1 MDLEQALARIQQLEA
16 DVKRFEGINPE
27 EARRQQQTASEQIQ
41 NLTTQTQ
48 QLQGQIQDKDQ
59 AIRSRD
65 VRLAAVE
72 GLYQA
77 NVLPEYRD
85 VLLPTVTQSLKLD
98 GDSASADSSVRVVA
112 PEGKQPAEYVKS
124 LRDKYP
130 AMFAP
135 EANPT
140 GTGATGSTTTTQQ
153 PPSQTTVEASD
164 PGAFIAN
171 LDEIANGKVQVNR

>member
-16 DVKRFEGINPE
+16 DAKRFEGINPE

-48 QLQGQIQDKDQ
+48 QLQGQLQDKDQ
-59 AIRSRD
+59 AIRLRD

-85 VLLPTVTQSLKLD
+85 VLLPTVTQSLKLE
-98 GDSASADSSVRVVA
+98 GDRVVD
-112 PEGKQPAEYVKS
+112 PEGRQPAEYVKS

-135 EANPT
+135 ETNPT
-140 GTGATGSTTTTQQ
+140 GTGATGSTTNTQQ
-153 PPSQTTVEASD
+153 TPDPTTIDASD

-171 LDEIANGKVQVNR
+171 LDAIASGKVQVNR

>member
-1 MDLEQALARIQQLEA
+1 MDLEQALTRIQQLEG
-16 DVKRFEGINPE
+16 DLKKFEGINPE

-41 NLTTQTQ
+41 NLTTQVQ
-48 QLQGQIQDKDQ
+48 QFQTQIQDKEQ
-59 AIRSRD
+59 ALRSRD

-98 GDSASADSSVRVVA
+98 GDRVVA
-112 PEGKQPAEYVKS
+112 PEGRQPVEYVKS

-135 EANPT
+135 ETNPT

-153 PPSQTTVEASD
+153 PPSQDTVDAAD
-164 PGAFIAN
+164 PGAFITN
-171 LDEIANGKVQVNR
+171 LDAIATGKVQVNR

>member
-1 MDLEQALARIQQLEA
+1 MDLEQALAKIQQLEG
-16 DVKRFEGINPE
+16 DLRRFEGINPE

-59 AIRSRD
+59 ALRSRD

-85 VLLPTVTQSLKLD
+85 VLLPTITQSLKLD
-98 GDSASADSSVRVVA
+98 GDRVVA
-112 PEGKQPAEYVKS
+112 PEGKQPIEYVQS

-135 EANPT
+135 ETNPA
-140 GTGATGSTTTTQQ
+140 GTGATGSTTTTSQ
-153 PPSQTTVEASD
+153 PTSQTTVDAAD
-164 PGAFIAN
+164 PAAFIAN
-171 LDEIANGKVQVNR
+171 LDAIAAGKVQVNR